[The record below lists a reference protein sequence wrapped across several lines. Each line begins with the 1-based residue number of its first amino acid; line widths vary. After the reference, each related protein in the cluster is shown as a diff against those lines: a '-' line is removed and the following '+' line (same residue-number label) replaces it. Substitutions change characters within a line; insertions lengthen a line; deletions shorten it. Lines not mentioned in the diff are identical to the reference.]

1 MEFVWVWLKRVR
13 GLEGDAVNGFRERIE
28 QIQAKIKQEK
38 SRLRGDHPFN
48 PLQKSV
54 DSFPPAKRLSAR
66 LDAQLILARPNSFRA
81 RLAQNKFCYSA
92 NGKLSGGS
100 PRLI

>member
-1 MEFVWVWLKRVR
+1 
-13 GLEGDAVNGFRERIE
+13 LEGDAVNGFRERIE

-38 SRLRGDHPFN
+38 SRLRVDHPFN

-66 LDAQLILARPNSFRA
+66 LDAQLVSRSAGAEQGSGE
-81 RLAQNKFCYSA
+81 RLD
-92 NGKLSGGS
+92 
-100 PRLI
+100 

>member
-1 MEFVWVWLKRVR
+1 
-13 GLEGDAVNGFRERIE
+13 LEGDAVNGFRERIE

-66 LDAQLILARPNSFRA
+66 LDAQLILARPNSFRVW
-81 RLAQNKFCYSA
+81 LAQSKALVSGSTELAEVPVEPFCYST
-92 NGKLSGGS
+92 S
-100 PRLI
+100 RLINHHSI